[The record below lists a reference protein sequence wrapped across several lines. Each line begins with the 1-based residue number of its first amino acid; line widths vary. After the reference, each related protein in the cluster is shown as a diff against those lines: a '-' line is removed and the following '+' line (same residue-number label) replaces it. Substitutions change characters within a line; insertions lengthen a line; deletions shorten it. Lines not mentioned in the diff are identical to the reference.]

1 MRKSFAPTI
10 LLLLL
15 AFCGAGF
22 AEMSPEPVPAPA
34 PVPVNVPGVELNA
47 APQVLTADAALAAY
61 HQRMQRQS
69 VQLAA
74 YTDTTLMQAQLPDT
88 SQTGEYELQR
98 DYSAPNRL
106 KYTPVRYSGDGFVKS
121 NVLIRLLQSE
131 TDHVTKQQGEETAIT
146 DKNYKFSLKGMEDVD
161 GRRCY
166 VFQVK
171 PHKKKVG
178 LFKGRVLIDSET
190 GAIRR
195 AEGTLVKSPS
205 WWIKKVEF
213 VQDYAETGGFVLPS
227 KMASISKVR
236 VVGRTIVNILHNN
249 YQTVTATRE
258 RLASLGG
265 GETQ

>member
-1 MRKSFAPTI
+1 MRKSFAPI
-10 LLLLL
+10 FLFLLL

-34 PVPVNVPGVELNA
+34 PTPGVELKA
-47 APQVLTADAALAAY
+47 SPQVLTADAALAAY
-61 HQRMQRQS
+61 HQRMQQQS
-69 VQLAA
+69 VQLAS
-74 YTDTTLMQAQLPDT
+74 YSDTTLMQAQLPDT

-98 DYSAPNRL
+98 SYSAPNRL
-106 KYTPVRYSGDGFVKS
+106 QYTPVRFSGDGFVKS
-121 NVLIRLLQSE
+121 NVMLRLLQSE
-131 TDHVTKQQGEETAIT
+131 VEHVTKQQGEETAIT
-146 DKNYKFSLKGMEDVD
+146 DRNYKFSLKAMEDVD

-171 PHKKKVG
+171 PIKKKVG
-178 LFKGRVLIDSET
+178 LFKGRVLIDAET
-190 GAIRR
+190 GAMRR

-236 VVGRTIVNILHNN
+236 VVGRTVVNIFHNN
-249 YQTVTATRE
+249 YQTVAATTRE